1 MQRILKNIEKNKKY
15 EDADNYAKKLENIAK
30 DVNWFETKTKY
41 DNYYKIKNIQNKTSS
56 EVEAAR
62 QELLKS
68 RRARIKELYD
78 FEAQHFGDE
87 LAKKGLRIMKDRD

>member
-1 MQRILKNIEKNKKY
+1 MQRILKNIAKNEKY
-15 EDADNYAKKLENIAK
+15 EDADNYAKKLQNIAK

-41 DNYYKIKNIQNKTSS
+41 DNYYKIKNLQNKTSL

-68 RRARIKELYD
+68 RRARIKELYEL
-78 FEAQHFGDE
+78 EAQHFGDE
-87 LAKKGLRIMKDRD
+87 LSKRGLRIMKDRE

>member
-1 MQRILKNIEKNKKY
+1 MQRILKNIAKNEKY
-15 EDADNYAKKLENIAK
+15 EDADNYSKKLQNIAK

-41 DNYYKIKNIQNKTSS
+41 ENYYKIKNLQNKTTL

-68 RRARIKELYD
+68 RRARIKELYEI
-78 FEAQHFGDE
+78 EAQNFGDE
-87 LAKKGLRIMKDRD
+87 LAKKGLRIMKDRE

>member
-1 MQRILKNIEKNKKY
+1 MQRILKNIKHNEKY

-41 DNYYKIKNIQNKTSS
+41 DSYYKIKNLQAKTAS

-62 QELLKS
+62 QELLIA
-68 RRARIKELYD
+68 RRARIKGLYEI
-78 FEAQHFGDE
+78 EANQYNDE
-87 LAKKGLRIMKDRD
+87 LAQRGLRIMKDRE